1 MKRMVEKEVK
11 VENRAGVHMR
21 PASLITQTC
30 GKFKSE
36 VFIVNKDAKVNARS
50 VIGVMSMGAL
60 YGTNLTLQASG
71 EDERE
76 VLDALENL
84 FKTKFEED

>member
-1 MKRMVEKEVK
+1 MTERKVT

-30 GKFKSE
+30 GKFKSD
-36 VFIVNKDAKVNARS
+36 VFIVNNDARVNARS

-60 YGTNLTLQASG
+60 YGTKLTLEASG
-71 EDERE
+71 EDEKE
-76 VLDALENL
+76 VLDALEKL
-84 FKTKFEED
+84 FVTKFAEE

>member
-1 MKRMVEKEVK
+1 MTQREVK

-21 PASLITQTC
+21 PATLITQTC
-30 GKFKSE
+30 GKFKSDI
-36 VFIVNKDAKVNARS
+36 FIVNNDAKVNARS

-60 YGTNLTLQASG
+60 YGTRLILEASG

-76 VLDALENL
+76 LLDALEKL
-84 FKTKFEED
+84 FVTKFAEE

>member
-1 MKRMVEKEVK
+1 MSKREVI

-21 PASLITQTC
+21 PATLITQTC

-60 YGTNLTLQASG
+60 YGTKLTLEASG
-71 EDERE
+71 DDETE
-76 VLDALENL
+76 VLDALEKL
-84 FKTKFEED
+84 FGSKFEEE

>member
-1 MKRMVEKEVK
+1 M
-11 VENRAGVHMR
+11 
-21 PASLITQTC
+21 
-30 GKFKSE
+30 
-36 VFIVNKDAKVNARS
+36 NKDAKVNARS

>member
-1 MKRMVEKEVK
+1 MSKREVI

-21 PASLITQTC
+21 PATLITQTC

-60 YGTNLTLQASG
+60 YGTKLTLEASG
-71 EDERE
+71 DDETE
-76 VLDALENL
+76 VLDALEKL
-84 FKTKFEED
+84 FASKFEEE

>member
-1 MKRMVEKEVK
+1 MSKREVI

-21 PASLITQTC
+21 PATLITQTC

-60 YGTNLTLQASG
+60 YGTKLTLQASG

-76 VLDALENL
+76 VLEALEKL
-84 FKTKFEED
+84 FVTKFEED